1 MSSSHFSLPPAD
13 PDLDALFMRRA
24 LELAVR
30 GQGWV
35 EPNPMVGCVL
45 VRDGEVVGEGS
56 HRKFGGPH
64 AEVEAISVAGGR
76 AQGGTAYVTLEP
88 CSHHGKTPPCVDALL
103 KAGVAR
109 VVCAMS
115 DPFPKVAGEGIAAL
129 RSQGVLVEVGLLE
142 EEARRIN
149 APYLKWVGSGRAW
162 VIAKW
167 AMTLDGKIATRTG
180 DSRWISS
187 EASRAIVHQLRGRV
201 DAILVG
207 SGTARQDDPLLIARP
222 AGPRVATR
230 IVVDRKAC
238 LPSDSQ
244 LVKTAREAP
253 VLIAAGNPPAENV
266 ARLTQAA
273 CEVFSCGEKQHP
285 HSGSLSEGVDLL
297 ALLDELGRRRMTNVL
312 VEGGSTLLGSLFDAE
327 AIDEVCVFIAPKVIG
342 GKNAPSPIGGAGFE
356 KIASALALA
365 NPEIRQVGDDVLVWG
380 RIAR

>member
-1 MSSSHFSLPPAD
+1 MPTSYFPPPTTD

-45 VRDGEVVGEGS
+45 VRDGGVVGEGW
-56 HRKFGGPH
+56 HQKFGGAH
-64 AEVEAISVAGGR
+64 AEVEAIAVAGGR
-76 AQGGTAYVTLEP
+76 AKGATAYVTLEP

-103 KAGVAR
+103 EAGVVR

-115 DPFPKVAGEGIAAL
+115 DPFPAVAGKGTAAL
-129 RSQGVLVEVGLLE
+129 KAQGVSVEVGLLE

-149 APYLKWVGSGRAW
+149 APYLKLVATGRPW

-180 DSRWISS
+180 DSRWISC

-207 SGTARQDDPLLIARP
+207 GGTARQDDPLLAAKP

-230 IVVDRKAC
+230 IVVDREAS
-238 LPSDSQ
+238 LSPASQ
-244 LVKTAREAP
+244 LVRTAREAP

-266 ARLTQAA
+266 ERLTRAG
-273 CEVFSCGEKQHP
+273 CEVFSCGEA
-285 HSGSLSEGVDLL
+285 EGREAVDLTGLL
-297 ALLDELGRRRMTNVL
+297 AELGRRRMTNLL
-312 VEGGSTLLGSLFDAE
+312 VEGGSELLGSLFDAQ
-327 AIDEVCVFIAPKVIG
+327 AIDEVYVFIAPKLIG
-342 GKNAPSPIGGAGFE
+342 GKSAPGPIAGLGLE
-356 KIASALALA
+356 KIASGLSLV
-365 NPEIRQVGDDVLVWG
+365 NPEIRQVGDDVLVQG
-380 RIAR
+380 RIAQ